1 MRGCR
6 GVPGIGDG
14 PGASGAVRRQGA
26 AWKTGPAEYAVL
38 SVLLIREHA
47 GRGWEAVRATGMDA
61 SAGRL
66 ERACA

>member
-1 MRGCR
+1 MCARVQGR
-6 GVPGIGDG
+6 PRNRDG

-47 GRGWEAVRATGMDA
+47 GGELGG
-61 SAGRL
+61 S
-66 ERACA
+66 